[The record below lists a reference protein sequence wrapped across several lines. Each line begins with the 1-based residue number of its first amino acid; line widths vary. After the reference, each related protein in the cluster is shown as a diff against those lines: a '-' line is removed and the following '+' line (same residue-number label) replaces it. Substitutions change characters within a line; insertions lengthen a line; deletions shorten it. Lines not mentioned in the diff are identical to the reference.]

1 MAHVFASIRSGD
13 ARGHVARATGFEMA
27 KADQIKALIRHH
39 AEGDDAR
46 FYTVAM

>member
-1 MAHVFASIRSGD
+1 
-13 ARGHVARATGFEMA
+13 MA

-46 FYTVAM
+46 FYTVAMQVAAQAPRSGHGDYTSRADSR

>member
-1 MAHVFASIRSGD
+1 
-13 ARGHVARATGFEMA
+13 MA